1 VELLMK
7 PGKARKDRP
16 KGPKSF
22 SRGGSKKIERS
33 TSARPVKRDDRRDDR
48 RSEKRDDRR
57 SEKRTDRRSEKRDDR
72 KVFKKPVRVNDREM
86 KREDRRGD
94 RPEKR
99 FDRHQS
105 AQDAVAGKNSVVEAL
120 RAKVPA
126 KELVVAIKVEIDEK
140 ISEAI
145 RLAKNSDL
153 PIKELPRRALDDLTG
168 SANHQGIAL
177 VIKPFNYTEF
187 DKLISNAKKPMMLI
201 GLDGIT
207 DPHNLGAVVR
217 SAAAFGAD
225 GVVIPERRNASM
237 TGSAWKASAGA
248 AARMPIS
255 QVTNLVRSI
264 EDAKKAGCFVI
275 GLDAEGDA
283 TLAKMNLATESI
295 FIIVGSEG
303 KGLSRLV
310 RDKCDLVVSIP
321 MQSTVESLNASV
333 ATAIVMYQ
341 VAAERSK

>member
-1 VELLMK
+1 MK

-22 SRGGSKKIERS
+22 SRGGGKKVERS
-33 TSARPVKRDDRRDDR
+33 TSARPAKKDDRRDDR

-57 SEKRTDRRSEKRDDR
+57 PEKRTDRRPEKRDDR

-99 FDRHQS
+99 FDRRQS

-264 EDAKKAGCFVI
+264 EDAKKAGCFVV